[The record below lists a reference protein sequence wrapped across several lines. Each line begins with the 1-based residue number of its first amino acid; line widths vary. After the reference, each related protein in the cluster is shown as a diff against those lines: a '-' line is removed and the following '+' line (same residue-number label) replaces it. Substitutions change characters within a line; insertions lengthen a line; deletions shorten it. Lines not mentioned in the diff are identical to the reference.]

1 MLNLNYHQIGDGAP
15 LLILH
20 GLFGSLENWATIAR
34 RLSSTLTVF
43 SVDLR
48 NHGRSPHTAEMD
60 YELMA
65 GDVRDFLQQ
74 RNLTRAHLLGHS
86 MGGKTAMRFAQLFP
100 QYVDK
105 LIVVDI
111 APKAY
116 PPWHTEILE
125 ALCALPLSRFKSRP
139 EVEEALSS
147 AIPGK
152 SVRRFLLKSLARD
165 AQNNF
170 FWRLNLE
177 SIRKNYEALSA
188 ELPAAPVYEGPALFL
203 AGSRSDYLE
212 PGDAE
217 LISSRFSAATV
228 ATIEGAGHW
237 VHAEAPDQ
245 FVRVVS
251 RFLMPDAAGET

>member
-1 MLNLNYHQIGDGAP
+1 
-15 LLILH
+15 
-20 GLFGSLENWATIAR
+20 
-34 RLSSTLTVF
+34 
-43 SVDLR
+43 
-48 NHGRSPHTAEMD
+48 
-60 YELMA
+60 
-65 GDVRDFLQQ
+65 
-74 RNLTRAHLLGHS
+74 
-86 MGGKTAMRFAQLFP
+86 
-100 QYVDK
+100 
-105 LIVVDI
+105 
-111 APKAY
+111 
-116 PPWHTEILE
+116 
-125 ALCALPLSRFKSRP
+125 
-139 EVEEALSS
+139 VEEALSS